1 MHIMERVS
9 IMTNAMALERKKIF
23 VSNVTVSRSQSIL
36 QVRSHAAMGHDGL
49 TRDGD
54 RVGGGGG
61 GP

>member
-49 TRDGD
+49 TRDGH
-54 RVGGGGG
+54 RVGGGH
-61 GP
+61 